1 MRSALVSF
9 LIGVAGCTLF
19 LPGAAKAQAP
29 DSGAAAS
36 TVPPAMPSARKVPG
50 INAPDLFPNACVSCH
65 TNMPERG
72 VDARISTMIQ
82 VWREKVD
89 PALLAKAQAAAPAG
103 VTLKGKHPA
112 ATAAL
117 KDIPAGCIKCHDS
130 DSKKA
135 PPMAR
140 MSHLIHL
147 AGGDENPFLAVSQG
161 ECTHCH
167 KLNLETGAWSIPSAP
182 EP

>member
-9 LIGVAGCTLF
+9 LIGVAGCMLL
-19 LPGAAKAQAP
+19 LPVGATAQAP
-29 DSGAAAS
+29 DSGAAAA
-36 TVPPAMPSARKVPG
+36 TVPPAQPSPRKIPG

-72 VDARISTMIQ
+72 VDARISTMINA
-82 VWREKVD
+82 WREKVD

-112 ATAAL
+112 ATTAL
-117 KDIPAGCIKCHDS
+117 KNIPAGCIKCHGS
-130 DSKKA
+130 DSEKA

-147 AGGDENPFLAVSQG
+147 AGGDQNSFLAVSQG